1 MQSFITING
10 TKFPQPRRGLEML
23 SATIVD
29 SARNANGVV
38 VGQKVGRDQ
47 QKLNNLFWGYLT
59 AEQWSAMLQIF
70 DKNFFVTVTYPDMVN
85 NRWTTRKMYP
95 GDRTATPYHLDP
107 NTGLPA
113 DYINCKVNI
122 IDCGEP
128 FQGGVAVKQ
137 VSNAYKLSMKS
148 LLREQSF
155 VEITFSQVDTAAAT
169 DGNWVSNGAQS
180 YSEFDTLDYGYD
192 YQESYAALELNR
204 WALDGNTVIVPSSG
218 TMYDGFVSSHMSNAE
233 GKFTTPAVLTR
244 AFSNPHTFPGITLTF
259 DTRYQE
265 WPDTV
270 TVDFYLNG
278 TVLES
283 LTLPVEGTE
292 LVINTKVASCD
303 KIVLTMGNII
313 PYRRPRLQQ
322 VLYGVQKKFGNDDI
336 VSIKESHDVDPLSR
350 RLPQETMQFVLLD
363 YEHNYDPDN
372 PKGIYAYLDKKSPIS
387 LRYGYMLPT
396 GKVEWLKADKY
407 VLNSKPKAAK
417 NQATFTGTGLVG
429 SMTGTF
435 YKSKLG
441 SKNFY
446 DMAEEVLLDADLT
459 LTAQGTHPWVID
471 PTLKQMFTTAAL
483 PIDSHMNCL
492 QLIAHACRC
501 RLFTDDDNIIHIKPF
516 GVTVVG
522 IYSGVWA
529 DNGHLWYSE
538 WDTVD
543 RGNKVGNT
551 YAALE
556 LNRWTLDG
564 GDQVIVEDTDPSGR
578 GFISEAMTAAD
589 GTYITKPTFT
599 KTFDVSHDLPVL
611 ALRFDTPLDEYPT
624 SIQVK
629 YYAGTKLLDTQTVK
643 GITSAEVF
651 VNSEAAIDCT
661 KIEVTMD
668 GGLPYRRM
676 RVSKLYYRETDF
688 TLDFD
693 SIDKDSQSIAKIDQL
708 KAVSVAKYAYTAAN
722 DTTKLF
728 EGTTTETQL
737 HVEFS
742 GLAQDVSISVSGGSL
757 VSSNIYARA
766 ADLVL
771 SSGTKTVVVTGK
783 TLSENSVVVSY
794 PVALDGE
801 IDKEENPLIT
811 NDTMC
816 AALADQ
822 VKKYLQMQNTYQT
835 KYRGNPEL
843 EVGDVIGLQTLYTD
857 EMDALILVDEIT
869 FNGSLSGKLK
879 VKGLI

>member
-1 MQSFITING
+1 
-10 TKFPQPRRGLEML
+10 
-23 SATIVD
+23 
-29 SARNANGVV
+29 
-38 VGQKVGRDQ
+38 
-47 QKLNNLFWGYLT
+47 
-59 AEQWSAMLQIF
+59 
-70 DKNFFVTVTYPDMVN
+70 
-85 NRWTTRKMYP
+85 
-95 GDRTATPYHLDP
+95 
-107 NTGLPA
+107 
-113 DYINCKVNI
+113 
-122 IDCGEP
+122 
-128 FQGGVAVKQ
+128 
-137 VSNAYKLSMKS
+137 
-148 LLREQSF
+148 
-155 VEITFSQVDTAAAT
+155 
-169 DGNWVSNGAQS
+169 
-180 YSEFDTLDYGYD
+180 
-192 YQESYAALELNR
+192 
-204 WALDGNTVIVPSSG
+204 
-218 TMYDGFVSSHMSNAE
+218 
-233 GKFTTPAVLTR
+233 
-244 AFSNPHTFPGITLTF
+244 
-259 DTRYQE
+259 
-265 WPDTV
+265 
-270 TVDFYLNG
+270 
-278 TVLES
+278 
-283 LTLPVEGTE
+283 
-292 LVINTKVASCD
+292 
-303 KIVLTMGNII
+303 
-313 PYRRPRLQQ
+313 
-322 VLYGVQKKFGNDDI
+322 
-336 VSIKESHDVDPLSR
+336 
-350 RLPQETMQFVLLD
+350 
-363 YEHNYDPDN
+363 
-372 PKGIYAYLDKKSPIS
+372 
-387 LRYGYMLPT
+387 
-396 GKVEWLKADKY
+396 
-407 VLNSKPKAAK
+407 
-417 NQATFTGTGLVG
+417 
-429 SMTGTF
+429 
-435 YKSKLG
+435 
-441 SKNFY
+441 
-446 DMAEEVLLDADLT
+446 
-459 LTAQGTHPWVID
+459 
-471 PTLKQMFTTAAL
+471 MFTTAAL

-589 GTYITKPTFT
+589 GTYTTKPTFT

-611 ALRFDTPLDEYPT
+611 AFRFDTPLDEYPT

-643 GITSAEVF
+643 SITSAEVF